1 MSASRPTATFAA
13 AAILAVTG
21 ITTLAACSGSLGGS
35 ATTTE
40 PPLAIPDMCT
50 LGQNVFRDI
59 DELDRKKPEYLD
71 QVKKAVKPLGERA
84 PKDVAEDVKAWVA
97 YVQSATNVAQL
108 ANLPADMK
116 VSTSRI
122 DAWWQRNCGKPLIG
136 T

>member
-1 MSASRPTATFAA
+1 MVAYRPTLAS

-21 ITTLAACSGSLGGS
+21 LAALTACSGSLGGS
-35 ATTTE
+35 PTTTE

-71 QVKKAVKPLGERA
+71 QVKKAVKPLAGRA
-84 PKDVAEDVKAWVA
+84 PQDVAEDVKAFVA
-97 YVQSATNVAQL
+97 YIDSATNVAQL